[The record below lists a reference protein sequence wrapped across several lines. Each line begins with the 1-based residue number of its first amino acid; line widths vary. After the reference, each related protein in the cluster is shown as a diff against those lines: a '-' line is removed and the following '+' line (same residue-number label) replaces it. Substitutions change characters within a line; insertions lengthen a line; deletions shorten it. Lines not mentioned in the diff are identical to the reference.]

1 MNRLAVRYN
10 FIAFFF
16 KIITY
21 TSSASI
27 YIFYA
32 ILIPII
38 TQKGIAVTK
47 VGIIGFL
54 FQVPIYLLSK
64 NLIKRSRPKNIHS
77 IKQLIKAPDKY
88 SFPSGHSASSM
99 LFILIINHFFSS
111 VILFF
116 AIWAILIFLSRI
128 ALGLHYFSDVLGGIV
143 LGILSYLF
151 AINIITC
158 F

>member
-1 MNRLAVRYN
+1 MISRLDIIITSFMNRLAVRYN

-77 IKQLIKAPDKY
+77 I
-88 SFPSGHSASSM
+88 
-99 LFILIINHFFSS
+99 
-111 VILFF
+111 
-116 AIWAILIFLSRI
+116 
-128 ALGLHYFSDVLGGIV
+128 
-143 LGILSYLF
+143 
-151 AINIITC
+151 
-158 F
+158 